1 MATSEERIKIL
12 RMLEEGKINAEEA
25 SRLLR
30 ALTKSKDEQPVTPA
44 DGSQRWLRVRVT
56 DLQRERTS
64 VNVNLPMDLVNVG
77 LRMGARFSPEME
89 GLDLDEISEALR
101 QGLTGKIVDVID
113 EEEGQRVEVYV
124 E

>member
-1 MATSEERIKIL
+1 MTTSEERIKIL
-12 RMLEEGKINAEEA
+12 KMLEEGKISADEA
-25 SRLLR
+25 SRLLQ
-30 ALTKSKDEQPVTPA
+30 ALTKAKSERSSDLSE
-44 DGSQRWLRVRVT
+44 GSQRWLRVRVT
-56 DLQRERTS
+56 DLQRDRTS

>member
-1 MATSEERIKIL
+1 MTTSEERMKIL
-12 RMLEEGKINAEEA
+12 KMLEEGKITADEA
-25 SRLLR
+25 ARLIR
-30 ALTKSKDEQPVTPA
+30 ALTKSKSERTTNLSEA
-44 DGSQRWLRVRVT
+44 SQRWLRVRVT
-56 DLQRERTS
+56 DLQGERTS

-89 GLDLDEISEALR
+89 GLDIDEISDALR

>member
-12 RMLEEGKINAEEA
+12 KMLEEGKINAEEA

-30 ALTKSKDEQPVTPA
+30 ALTKTKGEQLNVPS